1 MLVASWFE
9 RKQSPLGDPRGWFGP
24 LGLAL
29 GRRGV
34 PEAPAWGSSP
44 GQPRFR
50 LSAVSSLLTCG
61 ETYLTIG
68 AMSSNESMNLP
79 SSASQTVSDI
89 AAAVESVESSLKGLH
104 VDSLFGA
111 DSTKFK
117 ELARKD

>member
-1 MLVASWFE
+1 MGGF
-9 RKQSPLGDPRGWFGP
+9 SPLAP
-24 LGLAL
+24 AL
-29 GRRGV
+29 GQGGKDA
-34 PEAPAWGSSP
+34 PEASAWGSSP
-44 GQPRFR
+44 GRPRFR
-50 LSAVSSLLTCG
+50 LSAVSSLLTCY
-61 ETYLTIG
+61 ETYLAIG